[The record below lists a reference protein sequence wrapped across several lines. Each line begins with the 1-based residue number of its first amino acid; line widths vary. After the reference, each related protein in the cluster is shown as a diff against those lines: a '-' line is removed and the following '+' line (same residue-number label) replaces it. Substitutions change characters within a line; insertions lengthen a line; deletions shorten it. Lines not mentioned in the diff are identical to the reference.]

1 MPVLAQAVPPFVL
14 TVLKIA
20 LLALLYF
27 FIWRAVRAVVIDL
40 YGPRE
45 RRPRGDRAAPAKR
58 GRGRGTPTKVV
69 VLDANGSRISTHR
82 LSGTLDIGRDAGCA
96 IRPNDTYLSQ
106 QHARIFNRNGSWL
119 VEDLGSTNGTYLNQ
133 QKVTVPSQLS
143 PGDRIRVG
151 KTVLEVR
158 R

>member
-1 MPVLAQAVPPFVL
+1 MPVFVL

-20 LLALLYF
+20 FLALLYF
-27 FIWRAVRAVVIDL
+27 FVWRAVRAVVLDL

-45 RRPRGDRAAPAKR
+45 QRPAVGRSRSRPQRR
-58 GRGRGTPTKVV
+58 GRGAPSKLV
-69 VLDANGSRISTHR
+69 VLDATGNRTSTHK
-82 LSGTLDIGRDAGCA
+82 LSGTLEIGRDPACA

-133 QKVTVPSQLS
+133 QKVTVPSQIS

-151 KTVLEVR
+151 KTVIEVR
-158 R
+158 K

>member
-1 MPVLAQAVPPFVL
+1 MPAFVL

-27 FIWRAVRAVVIDL
+27 FVWRAVRAVVIDL

-45 RRPRGDRAAPAKR
+45 ARPRGERQRTPPRGRGR

-69 VLDANGSRISTHR
+69 VMDASGSRVSTHR
-82 LSGTLDIGRDAGCA
+82 LSGTLDIGRDPNCQ

-106 QHARIFNRNGSWL
+106 QHARILDRNGSWV

-133 QKVTVPSQLS
+133 EKVTVPSQIS

-151 KTVLEVR
+151 KTVIEVR

>member
-1 MPVLAQAVPPFVL
+1 VPAFVL

-27 FIWRAVRAVVIDL
+27 FVWRAVRAVVIDL

-45 RRPRGDRAAPAKR
+45 RRPKGERSRERPARR
-58 GRGRGTPTKVV
+58 GRGSPTKVV
-69 VLDANGSRISTHR
+69 VLDEAGSRVSTHR
-82 LSGTLDIGRDAGCA
+82 LTGALDIGRDAACA
-96 IRPNDTYLSQ
+96 IRPDDTYLSQ
-106 QHARIFNRNGSWL
+106 QHARIFERNGSWN

-158 R
+158 K

>member
-1 MPVLAQAVPPFVL
+1 LPAFVL

-20 LLALLYF
+20 LLAFLYF
-27 FIWRAVRAVVIDL
+27 FVWRAVRAVVSDL

-45 RRPRGDRAAPAKR
+45 KRPRSERQPKARR

-69 VLDANGSRISTHR
+69 VLDASGSRVSTHR
-82 LSGTLDIGRDAGCA
+82 LSGTLEIGRESSCQ
-96 IRPNDTYLSQ
+96 IRPEDTYISQ
-106 QHARIFNRNGSWL
+106 QHARIFERNGSWV

-133 QKVTVPSQLS
+133 QKVTVPSQIS
-143 PGDRIRVG
+143 PGDRIRIG

>member
-1 MPVLAQAVPPFVL
+1 MEAAFVL

-27 FIWRAVRAVVIDL
+27 FVWRAVRAVVIDL

-45 RRPRGDRAAPAKR
+45 QRRERPRERTKPAR
-58 GRGRGTPTKVV
+58 RGRGTPTKLV
-69 VLDANGSRISTHR
+69 VLDANGSRVSTHR
-82 LSGTLDIGRDAGCA
+82 LSGSLEIGRDAACA
-96 IRPNDTYLSQ
+96 IRPDDTYLSQ
-106 QHARIFNRNGSWL
+106 QHARIFERNGSWV

-133 QKVTVPSQLS
+133 QKVTVPSQIS

-158 R
+158 K

>member
-1 MPVLAQAVPPFVL
+1 VPAFVL

-27 FIWRAVRAVVIDL
+27 FVWRAVRAVVIDL
-40 YGPRE
+40 YGTRE
-45 RRPRGDRAAPAKR
+45 RRPRTERQRPGR
-58 GRGRGTPTKVV
+58 RGRGTPTKIV
-69 VLDANGSRISTHR
+69 VLDAKGARVSTHR
-82 LSGTLDIGRDAGCA
+82 LSGSLKIGQDAGCQ
-96 IRPNDTYLSQ
+96 IRPQDTYVSHE
-106 QHARIFNRNGSWL
+106 HARIFERNGSWV

-133 QKVTVPSQLS
+133 QKVTVPAQLS
-143 PGDRIRVG
+143 PGDKIRVG

>member
-1 MPVLAQAVPPFVL
+1 MPAFVL
-14 TVLKIA
+14 TVLKIV
-20 LLALLYF
+20 LLAFLYF
-27 FIWRAVRAVVIDL
+27 FVWRAVRAVVVDL

-45 RRPRGDRAAPAKR
+45 RRPRGDRKRPARR
-58 GRGRGTPTKVV
+58 GRGRGAPSKVV
-69 VLDANGSRISTHR
+69 VLDANGSRVSTHR
-82 LSGTLDIGRDAGCA
+82 LSGSLEIGRDPACQ

-106 QHARIFNRNGSWL
+106 QHARIFDRNGSWV

-133 QKVTVPSQLS
+133 QKVTVPSQIS